1 MYNNIERYKFQR
13 IIKVSLVFTGKEK
26 LFNSNVQATNFLT
39 ISEWAIRKYKK
50 SGALFKKSFFQKKNK
65 KMEYI
70 NCK

>member
-39 ISEWAIRKYKK
+39 ISE
-50 SGALFKKSFFQKKNK
+50 
-65 KMEYI
+65 
-70 NCK
+70 